1 MRFSNLELV
10 LELDVAFEFELELE
24 LLVRLLLCR
33 SKLGA
38 VELLFERGIGLFTWS
53 KSNSLLGW
61 SSLIK

>member
-1 MRFSNLELV
+1 MRFSNLEFV
-10 LELDVAFEFELELE
+10 LELDVAFEFELV
-24 LLVRLLLCR
+24 VRLLLCR

-38 VELLFERGIGLFTWS
+38 VVLLFERGIGLLTCS